1 MKKVSILAVAAF
13 AMFSCSKNVNVNDQL
28 PKGNT
33 IGMEAVVNQ
42 LEKGSYTELSGQSV
56 TLRDGD
62 KFGVYMYNPNN
73 SPNPSVLANNVEF
86 TYVAANEYFTA
97 DYGSGEGAKLTW
109 EGLIGGNPTALSFYS
124 YYPYDSAA
132 SDATAITVSVP
143 ETQTMGTKSGNKY
156 TVQRTVTEKD
166 FIYSD
171 KVADG
176 ENKTEGIAKSEIPAD
191 RTVRF
196 FYKHALSVVELN
208 IVKSVAIAAT
218 KDVWFEKATITGD
231 QVYKDGTIDITADDP
246 AITPGSQAVS
256 GLAIPAA
263 NAGTDSEKLVSEE
276 EKNNT
281 QKAKVRYQMLVVP
294 ASISDNG
301 TDAKFSLD
309 IKTIATGGQ
318 YASAE
323 AKTVTGVFPQIDW
336 EAGNYYK
343 YNVIV
348 NENNV
353 VIDLIE
359 IEDWNPVEGG
369 DLPATPEII

>member
-42 LEKGSYTELSGQSV
+42 LEKGSYTELTNQSV

-62 KFGVYMYNPNN
+62 KFGVFMYDQNPM
-73 SPNPSVLANNVEF
+73 VRAQNVEF
-86 TYVAANEYFTA
+86 TYVAANDYFSA

-109 EGLIGGNPTALSFYS
+109 EGLITGGGGDPTALSFYS
-124 YYPYDSAA
+124 YYPYNVAA
-132 SDATAITVSVP
+132 TDAKNINVAVP
-143 ETQTMGTKSGNKY
+143 EEQTMGTKSGNKY
-156 TVQRTVTEKD
+156 TVQRTVTEHD

-176 ENKTEGIAKSEIPAD
+176 ENKTEGIQKSEIPAD

-231 QVYKDGTIDITADDP
+231 QIYKDGTIDITSDTP
-246 AITPGSQAVS
+246 AITPKTQAAS

-263 NAGTDSEKLVSEE
+263 NPGADTEKLVSEAD
-276 EKNNT
+276 KNDT
-281 QKAKVRYQMLVVP
+281 RKAIVRYQMLVVP
-294 ASISDNG
+294 VSISNNQ

-309 IKTIATGGQ
+309 IKTAATGTLYG
-318 YASAE
+318 SAE
-323 AKTVTGVFPQIDW
+323 TKTVTGFFPEIDW

-353 VIDLIE
+353 VIDLVE

>member
-33 IGMEAVVNQ
+33 IGMNAVVNQ
-42 LEKGSYTELSGQSV
+42 LEKGSYTELSNESV

-62 KFGVYMYNPNN
+62 KFGVFMYDQNPQ
-73 SPNPSVLANNVEF
+73 VEAQNVEF
-86 TYVAANEYFTA
+86 TYVAANDYFSA
-97 DYGSGEGAKLTW
+97 DYSQGEGAKLTW
-109 EGLIGGNPTALSFYS
+109 EGLINGGGGDPTALSFYS
-124 YYPYDSAA
+124 YYPYDSG
-132 SDATAITVSVP
+132 STDAKNITVAVP

-166 FIYSD
+166 FLYSE
-171 KVADG
+171 KVKEG
-176 ENKTEGIAKSEIPAD
+176 ENKTEGIIKSEIPAD

-208 IVKSVAIAAT
+208 VVKSVAIAAT

-231 QVYKDGTIDITADDP
+231 QIYKDGTIDITADNP
-246 AITPGSQAVS
+246 AITQGQKATS
-256 GLAIPAA
+256 GLVIPAA
-263 NAGTDSEKLVSEE
+263 NAGADSEKLVSEAD
-276 EKNNT
+276 KNDT
-281 QKAKVRYQMLVVP
+281 RKAIVRYQMLVVP
-294 ASISDNG
+294 ASISDNQ
-301 TDAKFSLD
+301 TDAKFALD

-318 YASAE
+318 YGSAE
-323 AKTVTGVFPQIDW
+323 AKTVTGFFPEIEW

-353 VIDLIE
+353 VIDLVE

-369 DLPATPEII
+369 DLPATPEI

>member
-33 IGMEAVVNQ
+33 IGMSAVVNQ
-42 LEKGSYTELSGQSV
+42 LEKGSYTELSNESV

-62 KFGVYMYNPNN
+62 KFGVFMYNE
-73 SPNPSVLANNVEF
+73 SSAVEAQNVEF
-86 TYVAANEYFTA
+86 TYVAANDYFSA

-109 EGLIGGNPTALSFYS
+109 EGLINGGGGDPTALSFYS
-124 YYPYDSAA
+124 YYPYDVAA
-132 SDATAITVSVP
+132 TDAKNITVAVP
-143 ETQTMGTKSGNKY
+143 ETQTMGTKSSGNKY

-166 FIYSD
+166 FIYSE
-171 KVADG
+171 KVKDG
-176 ENKTEGIAKSEIPAD
+176 ENKTEGITKPEIPAD

-218 KDVWFEKATITGD
+218 KDVWFEKATITGN
-231 QVYKDGTIDITADDP
+231 QIYKDGTIDITAETP
-246 AITPGSQAVS
+246 AIVAGTKADA

-263 NAGTDSEKLVSEE
+263 NAGADSEKLVSEAD
-276 EKNNT
+276 KNDT
-281 QKAKVRYQMLVVP
+281 RKAIVRYQMLVVP
-294 ASISDNG
+294 ASISDSG
-301 TDAKFSLD
+301 EDAKFSLD
-309 IKTIATGGQ
+309 IKTIQTGGQ
-318 YASAE
+318 YGSAE
-323 AKTVTGVFPQIDW
+323 AKTVTGFFPEIEW

-353 VIDLIE
+353 VIDLVE
-359 IEDWNPVEGG
+359 IENWNPVEGG
-369 DLPATPEII
+369 DLPATPEIQ